1 MVTRYKGFS
10 TVDRT
15 KKFSLVDFELVKQ
28 DLINHFSIKKGQK
41 LMNPNFGS
49 LVWNALYEPLTEDVK
64 STIVNDVTRIVT
76 YDPRLR
82 VDQVILDEFD
92 NGLQIEIDMTFLPG
106 DFSDRLS
113 LTFDST
119 SNKLTAV

>member
-1 MVTRYKGFS
+1 MRRKDQVTEQEFL
-10 TVDRT
+10 
-15 KKFSLVDFELVKQ
+15 LVPGLVTFK
-28 DLINHFSIKKGQK
+28 LGNHFSIKKGQK